1 MRCSLDRRTIE
12 AWFES
17 CAVMKKLKNQRLS
30 ELGHMINYKS
40 NILRKV
46 LATDP
51 DGLTTNDKELFA
63 L

>member
-1 MRCSLDRRTIE
+1 
-12 AWFES
+12 
-17 CAVMKKLKNQRLS
+17 
-30 ELGHMINYKS
+30 MINYKS